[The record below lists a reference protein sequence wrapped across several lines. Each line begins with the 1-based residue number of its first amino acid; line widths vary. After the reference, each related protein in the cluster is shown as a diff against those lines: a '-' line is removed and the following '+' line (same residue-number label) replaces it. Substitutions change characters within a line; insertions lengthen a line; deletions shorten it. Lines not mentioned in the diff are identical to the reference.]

1 IAVGLDVDELVTEL
15 IGHAYRMLVEIDQRN
30 LVNYAYQAPLNS
42 RGQRGRPSYE
52 ISEEQL
58 HFLLEQGFKVC
69 DISKI
74 LGVSARTVER
84 RMSTFGLSVS
94 GMFSD
99 IEDNQLDEL
108 VQTASSQHPGMG
120 IRMLKGYL
128 QSKGFRIQ
136 RERIRLS
143 LLRTDP
149 IGIMERWRST
159 TRRRHYNVRYP
170 LSLWHIDGNHK
181 LIRWRIVIH
190 GGIDGF
196 SRIPVYLKASND
208 NKASTVLSC
217 FREAVSEYG
226 LPSRVRSD
234 KGGEN
239 VDVATYMLTH
249 MQRGP
254 GRGSMITGKSTHN
267 QRIERLWR
275 DLYGGCLSL
284 FYELFYTLENQDVL
298 NADDDCHLWCLH
310 YVFVPIINRHLSNW
324 KDAWVHHPLRT
335 ERNRTP
341 MQLWISG
348 LQEAWGFLGP
358 EGEVFQGDYSNY
370 GIDWQ
375 GPVPEQCPDYVEVP
389 DTNCPFTEEEM
400 HLLPVTDNLTYLEGV
415 EVFNQITNLL

>member
-1 IAVGLDVDELVTEL
+1 
-15 IGHAYRMLVEIDQRN
+15 M
-30 LVNYAYQAPLNS
+30 
-42 RGQRGRPSYE
+42 
-52 ISEEQL
+52 
-58 HFLLEQGFKVC
+58 
-69 DISKI
+69 
-74 LGVSARTVER
+74 
-84 RMSTFGLSVS
+84 
-94 GMFSD
+94 
-99 IEDNQLDEL
+99 
-108 VQTASSQHPGMG
+108 
-120 IRMLKGYL
+120 
-128 QSKGFRIQ
+128 QS
-136 RERIRLS
+136 L
-143 LLRTDP
+143 
-149 IGIMERWRST
+149 
-159 TRRRHYNVRYP
+159 
-170 LSLWHIDGNHK
+170 
-181 LIRWRIVIH
+181 
-190 GGIDGF
+190 
-196 SRIPVYLKASND
+196 
-208 NKASTVLSC
+208 
-217 FREAVSEYG
+217 
-226 LPSRVRSD
+226 
-234 KGGEN
+234 
-239 VDVATYMLTH
+239 
-249 MQRGP
+249 
-254 GRGSMITGKSTHN
+254 GKSTHN